1 MSAFGTKQTLR
12 GSVPMSVMDGMIRMV
27 YGANPPP
34 KSADIERSITIA
46 HEDLLFEKV
55 PLSEVKRTA
64 GELFKGP
71 VPYSTHDLAVSPRIR
86 LRSASGDVFRNTE
99 ISSAHKSS
107 RSRNLLR
114 SRIASLQ
121 SLINIFWR

>member
-1 MSAFGTKQTLR
+1 MSDFGTKQTLR

-71 VPYSTHDLAVSPRIR
+71 VPYSTHDLAVSPAFVFVPR
-86 LRSASGDVFRNTE
+86 LEMFFAIQKFLLPISPQDHE
-99 ISSAHKSS
+99 IS
-107 RSRNLLR
+107 
-114 SRIASLQ
+114 
-121 SLINIFWR
+121 